1 MITGKYKQQV
11 TKDTFS
17 EWTRFLQGNVW
28 IMGSVTKVSGSD
40 HRGEIRIGWREQIK
54 LQYTVGEVDMSA
66 NLQARQKP
74 Y

>member
-1 MITGKYKQQV
+1 
-11 TKDTFS
+11 
-17 EWTRFLQGNVW
+17 
-28 IMGSVTKVSGSD
+28 MGSVTKVSGSD

-54 LQYTVGEVDMSA
+54 LQYTVGEVDMST